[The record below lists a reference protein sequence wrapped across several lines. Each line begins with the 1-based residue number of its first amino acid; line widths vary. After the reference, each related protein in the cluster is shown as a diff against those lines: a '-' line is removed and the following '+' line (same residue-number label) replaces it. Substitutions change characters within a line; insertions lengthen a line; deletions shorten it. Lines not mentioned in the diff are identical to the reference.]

1 MKIKLLLLVLAVFLF
16 CGLHAQTEVDE
27 RAYIHFDKGLG
38 FDTPDSTF
46 SLNIRFRMQNLLQ
59 FTSESTD
66 DLTVKSIDA
75 RVRRLR
81 LRFDGFL
88 GKTGKLTYYM
98 QLAFSREDQDWD
110 NTHIPNIIRDAMVYY
125 RFNKSFYIGFGQGK
139 LPGNRQRITSSG
151 LQQFMERSVVNGTFN
166 IDRDFGIFG
175 YYSGMIGKMALN
187 FKAAVSSG
195 EGRGTLK
202 TNDGLA
208 YTGRLEFLPFGKFK
222 SDGDFLEG
230 DIYRETKPK
239 AAIGIAASYN
249 DKAMKLAGQR
259 GIELIEDHNLTS
271 VFVDLVVKYHGW
283 ASTSEYCSRNANI
296 YQAVS
301 VDGDSLNIYKGYGIN
316 TQLSHMFEN
325 HFEIAARYS
334 MLHPNN
340 DILSTEPKVDI
351 YTLGVTKYLKDHSVK
366 IQANISYR
374 KYNQTVTSSIK
385 SDFQGGILVE
395 VGI

>member
-1 MKIKLLLLVLAVFLF
+1 MRTKYLLFVAFWLLVIDLQ
-16 CGLHAQTEVDE
+16 AQTEVDE

-46 SLNIRFRMQNLLQ
+46 GVNIRFRMQNLLQ
-59 FTSESTD
+59 FTTESTD
-66 DLTVKSIDA
+66 DLTIEAIDA

-88 GKTGKLTYYM
+88 GRSGKLSYYM

-125 RFNKSFYIGFGQGK
+125 RFNSSFYIGFGQGK

-151 LQQFMERSVVNGTFN
+151 LQQFMDRSVVNGMFN

-175 YYSGMIGKMALN
+175 YYSSSIGTTALN
-187 FKAAVSSG
+187 LKAAISSG

-202 TNDGLA
+202 TDNGLA
-208 YTGRLEFLPFGKFK
+208 YTGRVEFLPFGRFK

-230 DIYRETKPK
+230 DIYREPTPRV
-239 AAIGIAASYN
+239 AIGMAASYN

-259 GIELIEDHNLTS
+259 GIELEETHNLTS
-271 VFVDLVVKYHGW
+271 LFADLLIKYNGW
-283 ASTSEYCSRNANI
+283 ASTSEFCSRYPNV
-296 YQAVS
+296 YQAISIDNDS
-301 VDGDSLNIYKGYGIN
+301 VFIYKGYGIN
-316 TQLSHMFEN
+316 TQLSYIFKNNLEL
-325 HFEIAARYS
+325 AARYS
-334 MLHPNN
+334 KLQPHT
-340 DILSTEPKVDI
+340 DISEEEPEVDV
-351 YTLGVTKYLKDHSVK
+351 YTLGATKYLKEHSVK

-374 KYNQTVTSSIK
+374 KYVIRPTSNSTG
-385 SDFQGGILVE
+385 DFQLGFLVE